1 MNLLVRT
8 GDVSVT
14 VSASVA
20 QELIARAGIEQ
31 DRDEQWVLPDG
42 ERTGDINVALRHALV
57 LLAE

>member
-42 ERTGDINVALRHALV
+42 ERTSDINVALRHALV